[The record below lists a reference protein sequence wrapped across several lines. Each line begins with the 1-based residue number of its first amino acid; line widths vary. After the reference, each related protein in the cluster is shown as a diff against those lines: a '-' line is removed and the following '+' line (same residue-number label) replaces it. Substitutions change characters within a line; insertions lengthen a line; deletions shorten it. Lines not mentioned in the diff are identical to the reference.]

1 MINTNKHLGTV
12 EIKMPNGEYF
22 TTEVCRE
29 GDKLITGTATNN
41 SFLRDQWEVN
51 VEEYYS
57 QQEALQEL
65 YEQLEEYANSQEDPM
80 DDYNYVGSPLHY

>member
-1 MINTNKHLGTV
+1 MANNNKHLGTV

-29 GDKLITGTATNN
+29 GDKLITGTFTNTGL
-41 SFLRDQWEVN
+41 LRDQWEVS

-65 YEQLEEYANSQEDPM
+65 YEQLEEYASSQEDPM